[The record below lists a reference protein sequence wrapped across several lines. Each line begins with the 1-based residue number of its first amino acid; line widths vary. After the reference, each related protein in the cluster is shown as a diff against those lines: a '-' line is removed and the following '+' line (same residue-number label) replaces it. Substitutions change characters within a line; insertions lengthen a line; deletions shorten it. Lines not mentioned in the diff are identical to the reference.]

1 MAWTCYCEEYI
12 WSSHYVMLLNYRS
25 MVVSTKDNEI
35 CYLIVLSFRLRG
47 IIKFSLPLL
56 FMQISCNCLLGPIIS
71 SKQRATSAPLVIWS
85 TAISQRNLQGILGL
99 VCWWIPEDVS
109 IHGSEYDKRFMV
121 HVVKFNYISWDVK

>member
-12 WSSHYVMLLNYRS
+12 WSSHNVMLLNYRS
-25 MVVSTKDNEI
+25 MVVSTKDNGMR
-35 CYLIVLSFRLRG
+35 YLIVLSVRLG
-47 IIKFSLPLL
+47 WIIKFSLPLL

-99 VCWWIPEDVS
+99 VCWWILEDVS

-121 HVVKFNYISWDVK
+121 LVVKFNYISWDVK

>member
-25 MVVSTKDNEI
+25 MVVSTKNNGI
-35 CYLIVLSFRLRG
+35 CYLIVLSVRLG
-47 IIKFSLPLL
+47 WIIKFSLPLL

-71 SKQRATSAPLVIWS
+71 SKPRATSAPLVIWS

-99 VCWWIPEDVS
+99 VCWWILEDVS